1 MEESWY
7 NILSLSFPEIK
18 EQRAVKQ
25 KGTTVHPQD
34 RSRASFEKQ
43 GQATQLSFPNR
54 EVLGQ
59 KMKNKMAD
67 EADETW
73 MKEAIGLVGNN
84 NLCTN
89 FLKISVS
96 QTLARLDVPL

>member
-25 KGTTVHPQD
+25 KGTTSTRQK
-34 RSRASFEKQ
+34 SREFREQ

-84 NLCTN
+84 NLCSN
-89 FLKISVS
+89 LLKISVS
-96 QTLARLDVPL
+96 

>member
-1 MEESWY
+1 MVQYSKF
-7 NILSLSFPEIK
+7 IFP
-18 EQRAVKQ
+18 RN
-25 KGTTVHPQD
+25 KGTACRQTKELHPQD

-43 GQATQLSFPNR
+43 GQATQLSFSNR

-84 NLCTN
+84 NLCSN
-89 FLKISVS
+89 LLKISVS

>member
-1 MEESWY
+1 MPS
-7 NILSLSFPEIK
+7 NKK
-18 EQRAVKQ
+18 EL
-25 KGTTVHPQD
+25 HPQD
-34 RSRASFEKQ
+34 RSCASFEKQ
-43 GQATQLSFPNR
+43 GLATELPFPNR

-59 KMKNKMAD
+59 KMKNRMAD

-89 FLKISVS
+89 LLKISLS